1 MQILVNLKW
10 VNCFRYFTKKIIELK
25 KEFLPAEHTPIKLKG
40 ATLNLK
46 VSPYS
51 KIKS

>member
-1 MQILVNLKW
+1 LFPIL
-10 VNCFRYFTKKIIELK
+10 YEKIIELK
-25 KEFLPAEHTPIKLKG
+25 KEFFPAEHTPIKLKG

-46 VSPYS
+46 VSPLP

>member
-1 MQILVNLKW
+1 L
-10 VNCFRYFTKKIIELK
+10 FTIFYEKIIELK

>member
-1 MQILVNLKW
+1 LFPIL
-10 VNCFRYFTKKIIELK
+10 YEKIIELK

-46 VSPYS
+46 VSTYS
-51 KIKS
+51 KIKT